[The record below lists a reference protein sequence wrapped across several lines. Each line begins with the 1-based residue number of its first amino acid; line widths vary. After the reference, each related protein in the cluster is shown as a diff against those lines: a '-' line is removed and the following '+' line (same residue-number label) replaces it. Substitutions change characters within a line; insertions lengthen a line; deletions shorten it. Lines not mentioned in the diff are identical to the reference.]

1 MPVIGGE
8 YSRRPLLD
16 SLSMNHPFVDGNK
29 RVAFFTTDVFLRMNG
44 YRLKVD
50 AHKSRWFPDRVA
62 GKHSLQFQ
70 SAAAVNSRTRGQVTG
85 LCTMI
90 TGCYRKLLNFCRP
103 QD

>member
-50 AHKSRWFPDRVA
+50 AHKAQRFLV
-62 GKHSLQFQ
+62 
-70 SAAAVNSRTRGQVTG
+70 G
-85 LCTMI
+85 LLEYNRCNFNQ
-90 TGCYRKLLNFCRP
+90 LLP
-103 QD
+103 